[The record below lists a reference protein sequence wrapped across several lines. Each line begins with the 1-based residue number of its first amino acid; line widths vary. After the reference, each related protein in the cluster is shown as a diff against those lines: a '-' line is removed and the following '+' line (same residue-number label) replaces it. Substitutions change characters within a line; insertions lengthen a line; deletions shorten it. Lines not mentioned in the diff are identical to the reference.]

1 MALLRKMVYF
11 RCRAFFFFRKAIYIR
26 NKGHC
31 VIHGVQWSFTS
42 DGKNNTLLFLFIATE
57 TKTRSHGERVIYC
70 GNFWRIPSLFLFVGV
85 FQNCLIYNENV
96 SFAFPWLNKQHTH
109 TWRCHS
115 CDLILVMSGSLNK
128 YESTLWDRVS
138 ANLAPDKQSL
148 CFAFRRLLN
157 GFRSS
162 VRYQPICS
170 FFVVSGGGHKVHVLM
185 TG

>member
-1 MALLRKMVYF
+1 M
-11 RCRAFFFFRKAIYIR
+11 
-26 NKGHC
+26 
-31 VIHGVQWSFTS
+31 QWSFTS

-57 TKTRSHGERVIYC
+57 TKTRSQGERVIYC

-115 CDLILVMSGSLNK
+115 CDLILVMSALLNK